1 MNTVPLPASSRQ
13 AFGKG
18 AARKLRASGQVPGVV
33 YRAGEAPLHIAL
45 DPAELRKLYR
55 RTQNINSVLEL
66 NIDGDKRVVLLKD
79 SDVHPV
85 SRDILHVDF
94 FEIREGESVTI
105 EVMVEPQGKA
115 KGTTIGGKLQL
126 LRRKLKISCLP
137 KDIPA
142 SLPVNVTPLGLGD
155 MIRVSEIPT
164 PEGCTILFE
173 QDFNVIRVAGRR
185 VVATPTD
192 AAAAD
197 GKKKK
202 GK

>member
-1 MNTVPLPASSRQ
+1 MNTVPLPASARQ
-13 AFGKG
+13 DFGKG
-18 AARKLRASGQVPGVV
+18 AARKLRATGQIPGVI
-33 YRAGEAPLHIAL
+33 YRSGEAPLHIAL
-45 DPAELRKLYR
+45 DPFELRKLYR

-66 NIDGDKRVVLLKD
+66 DVDGDKRVVLLKD
-79 SDVHPV
+79 RDVHPV

-94 FEIREGESVTI
+94 FEIRQDEPVTI
-105 EVMVEPQGKA
+105 KVLIEPTGRA
-115 KGTTIGGKLQL
+115 KGTTIGGKLQV
-126 LRRKLKISCLP
+126 LRRKLDVRCLP

-142 SLPVNVTPLGLGD
+142 SLPVDVTPMDLGD
-155 MIRVSEIPT
+155 MIQVSEIPA

-185 VVATPTD
+185 VVATPAD